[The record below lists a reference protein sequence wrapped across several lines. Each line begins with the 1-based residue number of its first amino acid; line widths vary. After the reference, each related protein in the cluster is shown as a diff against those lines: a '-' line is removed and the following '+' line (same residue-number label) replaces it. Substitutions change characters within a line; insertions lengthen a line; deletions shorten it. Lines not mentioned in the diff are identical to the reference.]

1 MGQTAKVS
9 RAKQGGPE
17 SRSRVRM
24 RRTRAESGQE
34 EPWCQPSKRGRG
46 MGGLT
51 QSETFKESLLPLC
64 GEQTVRGEGERGHQL
79 GGHGSNLGER

>member
-1 MGQTAKVS
+1 MGQTARVS
-9 RAKQGGPE
+9 RDKQGGPE

-24 RRTRAESGQE
+24 RGTRAESGQE

-51 QSETFKESLLPLC
+51 RSEAFKESLLPLC
-64 GEQTVRGEGERGHQL
+64 EGQTVRGEGERGYQL
-79 GGHGSNLGER
+79 GGHGNNLGER